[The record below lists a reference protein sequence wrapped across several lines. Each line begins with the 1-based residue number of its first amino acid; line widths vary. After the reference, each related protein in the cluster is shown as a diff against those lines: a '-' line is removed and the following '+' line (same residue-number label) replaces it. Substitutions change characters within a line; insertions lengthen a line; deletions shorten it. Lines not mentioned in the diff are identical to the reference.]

1 MTLVGY
7 WNSEAEAQKL
17 SQYFKIPGM
26 VEENV
31 KLGNPLAL
39 IPAIRAAETG
49 IGVQWLRSKTDPTT
63 LVSDIDV
70 NGLGKQ
76 RVLKAGIEYTVMTT
90 TLKACNVSVPLD
102 KFVNTIW
109 KTINDYEETEFQGC
123 QAGIL
128 GKLGDKIIYDNETYT
143 TKQMAGLH
151 EIAARNYTA
160 TAANQ
165 ELDIDMGETALSIA
179 KWRLL
184 RRSMLYGVDFF
195 LVPTWLPDYLGAM
208 MQEGGS
214 ASLATASAGAMGLFS
229 WTPNQFGQRVYLFD
243 GIPIVPSTFMQAE
256 QANTGMS
263 TTSGNARAKYSS
275 GTKMYSLFGVK
286 RGQGEVQTV
295 SPGLR
300 LLFGNVPDVRDFFTF
315 EYFEKSET
323 LIDTKLMGLT
333 AYTQH
338 IPGSKYCVGRIFDFT
353 MAALTA

>member
-7 WNSEAEAQKL
+7 WNSEAEAAKL
-17 SQYFKIPGM
+17 SQYFLVPGI

-31 KLGNPLAL
+31 KIGNPVSL
-39 IPAIRAAETG
+39 IPAIRAGAMG
-49 IGVQWLRSKTDPTT
+49 LGVQWNRSKTDPST
-63 LVSDIDV
+63 LASDIDV
-70 NGLGKQ
+70 SGLAKQ
-76 RVLKAGIEYTVMTT
+76 RVLKSGIEYDQMTT
-90 TLKACNVSVPLD
+90 TLKACNISVSLD
-102 KFVNTIW
+102 KFNASIW
-109 KTINDYEETEFQGC
+109 KTENDYKETEYQGC
-123 QAGIL
+123 QAGL
-128 GKLGDKIIYDNETYT
+128 LSKLGDKIIYDNETYT

-165 ELDIDMGETALSIA
+165 ELDIDAGEAALSIA

-195 LVPTWLPDYLGAM
+195 LVPTWLPDYIGAM
-208 MQEGGS
+208 LQEYGSTQFKYDTAGG
-214 ASLATASAGAMGLFS
+214 MGWFS
-229 WTPNQFGQRVYLFD
+229 WTPNQFGQRVYTFD
-243 GIPIVPSTFMQAE
+243 GIPLIPSTFMCKE

-275 GTKMYSLFGVK
+275 GTAQYSLFGVK
-286 RGQGEVQTV
+286 KGEGDIGKA

-300 LLFGNVPDVRDFFTF
+300 LLFGNVPNMVDFFTF
-315 EYFEKSET
+315 EHFDKSET
-323 LIDTKLMGLT
+323 LVDTELMGLT
-333 AYTQH
+333 TYTQH